1 MEGRCQ
7 PPLPGG
13 AVTELACSFRCDAT
27 CGGGECA
34 VRVLGGDLLDKLG
47 DIGDMGIGEWAALMG
62 GL

>member
-1 MEGRCQ
+1 MEGRCHAA
-7 PPLPGG
+7 LPAG

-47 DIGDMGIGEWAALMG
+47 DIGIGELAALMG